1 MVRVILNG
9 FEVAPKDVSGEPDIR
24 TTITVEDEDGASL
37 VKTVSGELTFY
48 GTAYETIRDL
58 LIIPAGGRLEEVPIT
73 LLETCSDPDW
83 IAFEGTV
90 RGDLVNWCEGV
101 CSVRV
106 TCVEKTVT
114 SAAMDCLKSTLIFDN
129 HSGFQQQA
137 HPRMRYC
144 DEIRPEWLHHVI
156 MILAVFAMLVLDIL
170 TPVIF
175 IVAAIVTVINIIIS
189 AINVIPG
196 VNVDPID
203 IDGNPNTN
211 TFQEWQAIRGRIL
224 ETLIGCGRAHPSPL
238 VRSYLNN
245 VCSKCGIAF
254 QSSILNN
261 PSADYWNM
269 VLWAAQVEKGT
280 RDDSVPYIYANRPIM
295 SGEQLLDR
303 LKVVFNAR
311 YGVRVIGGVPTLVF
325 ERRDQLQGNTVWVDP
340 MALKADGRLIGELC
354 YNYSSENPA
363 AYLVIGFSEDGFDEP
378 GNEAREYYKDIVEWN
393 LPFNAVQKGD
403 KQVQFQFGMLRNRRD
418 GIGGDILDDYTWYP
432 SLAGPINQYGHAMM
446 VSRGIAMFPKL
457 LIWNGNLVEGEVRR
471 GYDPGQDGGALFG
484 KAPDKLYNFPLNVS
498 EFNVPTNTAAA
509 PDAPNVD
516 LYGRFHAI
524 EAPKVSGERGVDFE
538 FEFEFN
544 AADLINMDLFASVP
558 LPIGTGRITSVTIN
572 HTQGTILVAGKA

>member
-114 SAAMDCLKSTLIFDN
+114 SASMDCLKSTLIFDN
-129 HSGFQQQA
+129 HSGCQQQA

-224 ETLIGCGRAHPSPL
+224 ETLIGCGRAHP
-238 VRSYLNN
+238 VSYTHLTLPT
-245 VCSKCGIAF
+245 I
-254 QSSILNN
+254 
-261 PSADYWNM
+261 Y
-269 VLWAAQVEKGT
+269 
-280 RDDSVPYIYANRPIM
+280 SV
-295 SGEQLLDR
+295 
-303 LKVVFNAR
+303 
-311 YGVRVIGGVPTLVF
+311 
-325 ERRDQLQGNTVWVDP
+325 
-340 MALKADGRLIGELC
+340 
-354 YNYSSENPA
+354 
-363 AYLVIGFSEDGFDEP
+363 
-378 GNEAREYYKDIVEWN
+378 
-393 LPFNAVQKGD
+393 
-403 KQVQFQFGMLRNRRD
+403 
-418 GIGGDILDDYTWYP
+418 
-432 SLAGPINQYGHAMM
+432 
-446 VSRGIAMFPKL
+446 
-457 LIWNGNLVEGEVRR
+457 
-471 GYDPGQDGGALFG
+471 
-484 KAPDKLYNFPLNVS
+484 
-498 EFNVPTNTAAA
+498 
-509 PDAPNVD
+509 
-516 LYGRFHAI
+516 
-524 EAPKVSGERGVDFE
+524 
-538 FEFEFN
+538 
-544 AADLINMDLFASVP
+544 
-558 LPIGTGRITSVTIN
+558 
-572 HTQGTILVAGKA
+572 